1 MLLKKLFK
9 NHDFNI
15 ESLLFKIYKEL
26 GLDFSCHDTEDW
38 VKKIENRVI
47 AFFIAFLSLHKIYCL
62 LLISC
67 RNIFVMYSNIPRMV
81 RDKSNNMRFM
91 KNNSNLLVTLIFMSD
106 FSDNAQR
113 VFVEYE
119 VD

>member
-1 MLLKKLFK
+1 MLSTASSIDAP
-9 NHDFNI
+9 N
-15 ESLLFKIYKEL
+15 
-26 GLDFSCHDTEDW
+26 EDW
-38 VKKIENRVI
+38 VKKVENRVI
-47 AFFIAFLSLHKIYCL
+47 VFFIAFLPLYKIYCL

-81 RDKSNNMRFM
+81 RDNSNNLRFM

-113 VFVEYE
+113 AFVEYE

>member
-1 MLLKKLFK
+1 MLSTASSIDAP
-9 NHDFNI
+9 N
-15 ESLLFKIYKEL
+15 
-26 GLDFSCHDTEDW
+26 EDW

-47 AFFIAFLSLHKIYCL
+47 AFFIAFLSLYKIYCL

-81 RDKSNNMRFM
+81 RDNSNNMRFM
-91 KNNSNLLVTLIFMSD
+91 KNNSNLLVTLILMSN

>member
-1 MLLKKLFK
+1 MLSTAS
-9 NHDFNI
+9 
-15 ESLLFKIYKEL
+15 SL
-26 GLDFSCHDTEDW
+26 DAPNEDW

-81 RDKSNNMRFM
+81 RDNSNNMRFM
-91 KNNSNLLVTLIFMSD
+91 KSDSNLLVTLILVYD
-106 FSDNAQR
+106 FSDNAQL
-113 VFVEYE
+113 FFTEHE

>member
-1 MLLKKLFK
+1 
-9 NHDFNI
+9 
-15 ESLLFKIYKEL
+15 
-26 GLDFSCHDTEDW
+26 
-38 VKKIENRVI
+38 
-47 AFFIAFLSLHKIYCL
+47 
-62 LLISC
+62 
-67 RNIFVMYSNIPRMV
+67 MYSNIPRMV
-81 RDKSNNMRFM
+81 RDNSNNMKFM

>member
-1 MLLKKLFK
+1 MLSTASSIDAP
-9 NHDFNI
+9 N
-15 ESLLFKIYKEL
+15 
-26 GLDFSCHDTEDW
+26 EDW

-81 RDKSNNMRFM
+81 RDNSNNMRFM
-91 KNNSNLLVTLIFMSD
+91 KSDSNLLVTLILVYD
-106 FSDNAQR
+106 FQDNVQR
-113 VFVEYE
+113 VFLGYE